1 MLDAELLEAVIGS
14 PDPEKRA
21 KEVEIAIDLAAGEHD
36 ADGLPPL
43 DDLRFQALSPPALIA
58 DDEPLARRNLR
69 LLLEKDPQIEILE
82 ECRNG
87 REAVK
92 AINALSPDLIFL
104 DIQMPEMDGFEALA
118 RVGPEHIQAIIF
130 VTAFDQYALKAF
142 DVHALDYLLKPF
154 DDERF
159 AHALERAKS
168 QIEAREIDRLSKRLL
183 ALLEERDS
191 ERKRPRQET
200 NYLTRV
206 MIKVSGRVTLLKVDE
221 IDFIEAD
228 GNYAKLHVGRKA
240 HLLREKMHDLEGRL
254 DPAKFVRIHRSVIVN
269 LDRIKEMHPHFNGD
283 YIVVLDDGRKLR
295 LSRTR
300 RENLEARLNLNHG

>member
-1 MLDAELLEAVIGS
+1 VT
-14 PDPEKRA
+14 A
-21 KEVEIAIDLAAGEHD
+21 KIKT
-36 ADGLPPL
+36 
-43 DDLRFQALSPPALIA
+43 LII

-104 DIQMPEMDGFEALA
+104 DIQMPEMDGFDVLA
-118 RVGPEHIQAIIF
+118 RVGPERIQAIIF

-159 AHALERAKS
+159 ANALERAKS

-191 ERKRPRQET
+191 ERKVSRRET

-283 YIVVLDDGRKLR
+283 YIVVLEDGRKLR

-300 RENLEARLNLNHG
+300 RENLEARLKAVS

>member
-1 MLDAELLEAVIGS
+1 MS
-14 PDPEKRA
+14 A
-21 KEVEIAIDLAAGEHD
+21 KI
-36 ADGLPPL
+36 
-43 DDLRFQALSPPALIA
+43 RTLIV

-69 LLLEKDPQIEILE
+69 VLLERDAQIEILD

-92 AINALSPDLIFL
+92 AIKNLTPDLIFL
-104 DIQMPEMDGFEALA
+104 DIQMPEMDGFDVLA
-118 RVGPEHIQAIIF
+118 HVGPEQIQAIIF

-159 AHALERAKS
+159 ARALERAKS
-168 QIEAREIDRLSKRLL
+168 QIAAREIDKLSKRLF
-183 ALLEERDS
+183 ALLEERES
-191 ERKRPRQET
+191 ERKGSIQEEH
-200 NYLTRV
+200 YLTRL
-206 MIKVSGRVTLLKVDE
+206 MIKASNRMVLLKVED

-269 LDRIKEMHPHFNGD
+269 LDRIKEMQPHFNGD
-283 YIVVLDDGRKLR
+283 YIVVLVDGQQLR

-300 RENLEARLNLNHG
+300 REHLESRLNISHR

>member
-1 MLDAELLEAVIGS
+1 MSKKI
-14 PDPEKRA
+14 KT
-21 KEVEIAIDLAAGEHD
+21 
-36 ADGLPPL
+36 
-43 DDLRFQALSPPALIA
+43 LIV

-92 AINALSPDLIFL
+92 AINTLSPDLIFL
-104 DIQMPEMDGFEALA
+104 DIQMPAMDGFDVLQ
-118 RVGPEHIQAIIF
+118 RVGPEHIHAIIF

-154 DDERF
+154 DDDRF
-159 AHALERAKS
+159 AHALERAKA
-168 QIEAREIDRLSKRLL
+168 QIQSREINNLSGQLL
-183 ALLEERDS
+183 SLLEERET
-191 ERKRPRQET
+191 ERKGPAQQQ
-200 NYLTRV
+200 NYLTRL
-206 MIKVSGRVTLLKVDE
+206 MIKVSGRVVLLKVDE

-254 DPAKFVRIHRSVIVN
+254 DPSTFVRIHRSTIVN
-269 LDRIKEMHPHFNGD
+269 LDRIREMHSHFNGD
-283 YIVVLDDGRKLR
+283 YIVVLEDGRQLR
-295 LSRTR
+295 LSRSR
-300 RENLEARLNLNHG
+300 REHLERLVSHRGTLLG

>member
-1 MLDAELLEAVIGS
+1 MT
-14 PDPEKRA
+14 EKIRT
-21 KEVEIAIDLAAGEHD
+21 
-36 ADGLPPL
+36 
-43 DDLRFQALSPPALIA
+43 LIV

-69 LLLEKDPQIEILE
+69 VLLEKDPQIEIVD

-92 AINALSPDLIFL
+92 AIKALSPDLIFL
-104 DIQMPEMDGFEALA
+104 DIQMPELDGFDVLA
-118 RVGPEHIQAIIF
+118 RVGPERIQAIIF

-142 DVHALDYLLKPF
+142 EVHALDYLLKPF

-159 AHALERAKS
+159 AFALRRAKS
-168 QIEAREIDRLSKRLL
+168 QIEAREINRVSKRLL
-183 ALLEERDS
+183 ALLEERESQRESSTSD
-191 ERKRPRQET
+191 K
-200 NYLTRV
+200 NYLTRL
-206 MIKVSGRVTLLKVDE
+206 MIKSAGRVVLLKVDE
-221 IDFIEAD
+221 VDFIEAD

-283 YIVVLDDGRKLR
+283 YIVVLEDGRQLR

-300 RENLEARLNLNHG
+300 RENLEARLNAVS

>member
-1 MLDAELLEAVIGS
+1 MN
-14 PDPEKRA
+14 EKIRT
-21 KEVEIAIDLAAGEHD
+21 
-36 ADGLPPL
+36 
-43 DDLRFQALSPPALIA
+43 LIV

-69 LLLEKDPQIEILE
+69 LLLENDPQIEILD

-104 DIQMPEMDGFEALA
+104 DIQMPEMDGFDVLE
-118 RVGPEHIQAIIF
+118 RVGTDQIQAIIF

-159 AHALERAKS
+159 AHALRRAKA
-168 QIEAREIDRLSKRLL
+168 QIEAREINRLSKRLL
-183 ALLEERDS
+183 ALLDERETQR
-191 ERKRPRQET
+191 ERSSRRQD
-200 NYLTRV
+200 YLTRL
-206 MIKVSGRVTLLKVDE
+206 MIKVSGRVVLLKVDE

-240 HLLREKMHDLEGRL
+240 HLLREKMHDLEERL
-254 DPAKFVRIHRSVIVN
+254 DPARFVRIHRSVIVN
-269 LDRIKEMHPHFNGD
+269 LDRIKEMQPHFNGD
-283 YIVVLDDGRKLR
+283 YIVVLADGRQLR

-300 RENLEARLNLNHG
+300 RENLETRLRALA

>member
-1 MLDAELLEAVIGS
+1 MT
-14 PDPEKRA
+14 A
-21 KEVEIAIDLAAGEHD
+21 KIKT
-36 ADGLPPL
+36 
-43 DDLRFQALSPPALIA
+43 LII

-104 DIQMPEMDGFEALA
+104 DIQMPEMDGFDVLA

-159 AHALERAKS
+159 AHALNRAKS

-183 ALLEERDS
+183 ALLEERES

-240 HLLREKMHDLEGRL
+240 HLLREKMHDLEERL

-283 YIVVLDDGRKLR
+283 YIVVLEDGRKLR

-300 RENLEARLNLNHG
+300 RENLEARLKAVS

>member
-1 MLDAELLEAVIGS
+1 MIANCRLPIFLPLLEIGNWQS
-14 PDPEKRA
+14 
-21 KEVEIAIDLAAGEHD
+21 AITKMSTKI
-36 ADGLPPL
+36 
-43 DDLRFQALSPPALIA
+43 RTLIV

-69 LLLEKDPQIEILE
+69 LLLEKDPQIEIVD

-92 AINALSPDLIFL
+92 AINSLSPDLIFL
-104 DIQMPEMDGFEALA
+104 DIQMPEMDGFDVLE
-118 RVGPEHIQAIIF
+118 RVGMEHIQAIIF
-130 VTAFDQYALKAF
+130 VTAFDRYALKAF

-159 AHALERAKS
+159 EHALARAKS
-168 QIEAREIDRLSKRLL
+168 QIEARAINRLSKRLL
-183 ALLEERDS
+183 ALLEERESQRKESS
-191 ERKRPRQET
+191 EQQ
-200 NYLTRV
+200 NYLTRL
-206 MIKVSGRVTLLKVDE
+206 MIKVSGRVVLLKVNE

-254 DPAKFVRIHRSVIVN
+254 DPERFVRIHRSVIVN

-283 YIVVLDDGRKLR
+283 YIVVLEDGRQLR

-300 RENLEARLNLNHG
+300 RDHLERLISRG

>member
-1 MLDAELLEAVIGS
+1 
-14 PDPEKRA
+14 
-21 KEVEIAIDLAAGEHD
+21 
-36 ADGLPPL
+36 
-43 DDLRFQALSPPALIA
+43 
-58 DDEPLARRNLR
+58 
-69 LLLEKDPQIEILE
+69 
-82 ECRNG
+82 
-87 REAVK
+87 
-92 AINALSPDLIFL
+92 
-104 DIQMPEMDGFEALA
+104 MDGFDVLA
-118 RVGPEHIQAIIF
+118 RVGPERIQAIIF

-142 DVHALDYLLKPF
+142 DVHALDYLLKPY

-159 AHALERAKS
+159 AHALNRAKS

-183 ALLEERDS
+183 ALLEDRDS

-283 YIVVLDDGRKLR
+283 YIVVLEDGRKLR

-300 RENLEARLNLNHG
+300 RENLEARLKAVS

>member
-1 MLDAELLEAVIGS
+1 M
-14 PDPEKRA
+14 PEKIRT
-21 KEVEIAIDLAAGEHD
+21 
-36 ADGLPPL
+36 
-43 DDLRFQALSPPALIA
+43 LIV

-69 LLLEKDPQIEILE
+69 VLLEKDPQIEILD

-104 DIQMPEMDGFEALA
+104 DIQMPELDGFDVLA
-118 RVGPEHIQAIIF
+118 RVGAEQIQAIIF

-142 DVHALDYLLKPF
+142 EVHALDYLLKPF

-159 AHALERAKS
+159 AFALRRAKS
-168 QIEAREIDRLSKRLL
+168 QIEAREINRVSKRLL
-183 ALLEERDS
+183 ALLEERQSLADS
-191 ERKRPRQET
+191 SAEK
-200 NYLTRV
+200 NYLTRL
-206 MIKVSGRVTLLKVDE
+206 MIKASGRVVLLKVGE

-283 YIVVLDDGRKLR
+283 YVVVLEDGRQLR

-300 RENLEARLNLNHG
+300 RENLEARLKAVS

>member
-1 MLDAELLEAVIGS
+1 MT
-14 PDPEKRA
+14 A
-21 KEVEIAIDLAAGEHD
+21 KI
-36 ADGLPPL
+36 
-43 DDLRFQALSPPALIA
+43 RTLIV

-69 LLLEKDPQIEILE
+69 VLLERDPQIEIVD

-104 DIQMPEMDGFEALA
+104 DIQMPEMDGFDVLA
-118 RVGPEHIQAIIF
+118 RVGPEQIQAIIF

-159 AHALERAKS
+159 AHALQRAKT
-168 QIEAREIDRLSKRLL
+168 QIEAREINRLSKRLL
-183 ALLEERDS
+183 ALLEERES
-191 ERKRPRQET
+191 ERQVSIQQQE
-200 NYLTRV
+200 YLTRL
-206 MIKVSGRVTLLKVDE
+206 MIKAANRVVLLKVDE

-240 HLLREKMHDLEGRL
+240 HLLREKMSDLEGRL
-254 DPAKFVRIHRSVIVN
+254 DPARFVRIHRSIIVN
-269 LDRIKEMHPHFNGD
+269 LDRIKEMQPHFNGD
-283 YIVVLDDGRKLR
+283 YIVVLEDGRQLR

-300 RENLEARLNLNHG
+300 REHLEARLLRK

>member
-1 MLDAELLEAVIGS
+1 MV
-14 PDPEKRA
+14 A
-21 KEVEIAIDLAAGEHD
+21 KIKT
-36 ADGLPPL
+36 
-43 DDLRFQALSPPALIA
+43 LIV

-69 LLLEKDPQIEILE
+69 VLLERDPQIEILD

-92 AINALSPDLIFL
+92 AINTFSPDLIFL
-104 DIQMPEMDGFEALA
+104 DIQMPEMDGFDVLQ
-118 RVGPEHIQAIIF
+118 RVGPEHIQGIIF

-159 AHALERAKS
+159 ARALERAKS
-168 QIEAREIDRLSKRLL
+168 QIAAREINQLSERLL
-183 ALLEERDS
+183 ALLEER
-191 ERKRPRQET
+191 EGAKREEK
-200 NYLTRV
+200 YLTRL
-206 MIKVSGRVTLLKVDE
+206 MIKASSRVMLLKVEE

-228 GNYAKLHVGRKA
+228 GNYAKLHAGRKT
-240 HLLREKMHDLEGRL
+240 HLLREKMNDLEGRL
-254 DPAKFVRIHRSVIVN
+254 DPARFVRIHRSVIVN

-283 YIVVLDDGRKLR
+283 YVVVLEDGRQLR

-300 RENLEARLNLNHG
+300 REHLEARLRVNTD